1 MRLDNTKII
10 RSIEELLFEFG
21 VNGETYK
28 NITFYCRDLNHFYNT
43 NILNGD
49 ALYNKIFTKLYD
61 QKKAGK
67 NVSIKTYKYFDKFSL
82 FKNERGFERTD
93 EIKVANS
100 SINLEVLSQEK
111 DIIEEFTKELANL
124 ANSFRDKDDKVK
136 NFEEASSELV
146 SNYKKL
152 DQQINSLLDK
162 LQNALIEKV
171 TIILNH
177 ENFDKGKESIEA
189 IKSGFTEIKENL
201 EKASKD
207 GKLYIAKEIF
217 KFLFSLIDITDLR
230 STFKPL
236 TLLLAVPDALSAIKN
251 VSEFLQKR
259 GFYAFS
265 GPVMSLLATK
275 FGFTL
280 GLLNTVSFNN
290 ILVFTNDDQKS
301 GAFID
306 FSGFDITATRTKSN
320 YNEYIGICSNF
331 SLEGDEKSLFDARI
345 SKYENIDKKNNISI
359 CKNDKDNAEESL
371 LKRIEECVIAN
382 RANFVYMQYPFFNS
396 LKFANLLR
404 DKSLTTK
411 DNTHNTNNSSGISKN
426 YLVISNAP
434 IRENAKLNE
443 HLLQNVLNYKIVDSL
458 NRTDD
463 KKMTDPKQLK
473 GIKDYSQYSIQIDAK
488 NDEDLYL
495 LSLSPFTRVSK
506 EKIEKFKNIIS
517 KNVILD
523 TPMGKE
529 IFGNTDRF
537 FEFTQATDYLSHIDR
552 HFRNAKDME
561 EIIKNEKEFLEA
573 NIEEFK
579 TFFLSLNKRDDKD
592 VIYDDLDKTN
602 RVPKSGE
609 LRGIPMNKNKY
620 NCSATKIFLLVMG
633 YYTIR
638 QMFDSSII
646 KPYNPYEVLHS
657 SFIELYSSY
666 EAFESL
672 KIYDETCIVFTTNNY
687 FLQGEKTLLPVYFF
701 KKTKEA
707 KKQANAICIE
717 EIVEKI
723 EKNQVGENEHILD
736 NKAYKELKK
745 ILEEPVNLGEY
756 DMNDEEF
763 AKKFKH
769 ENSLTDKEYKELEKV
784 FSKPS
789 KIDTNSIVDNKKSK
803 AIIKQLSDDEYNYV
817 IDFSLE
823 AIMKDIVFDIFPF
836 SGIFMDKVGDFLWKS
851 AVKALFSIG
860 ETTLETNFAK
870 NSFFLLLCGELRTA
884 SILDQKPV
892 FVLWNQTG
900 EKYLQILKEKN
911 SFDLIK
917 QVKYRVLLALYDDNM
932 KTESRTKEVERFIN
946 KHKINVPKLISIRAG
961 KEFAKNAGETALNN
975 IIKAGLKFLVDSAYT
990 SSYEQQKRSYEL
1002 ILHKYFTNK
1011 FNDTYAVKNIS
1022 YEPNSNKT
1030 SEYTYYPI
1038 EIYSSFINIDLKRTI
1053 IGGRLSSGGLD
1064 YHNFFYYDINTTT
1077 NKLDSNLSKDI
1088 SLDTM
1093 ISYLCLDELRT
1104 DNKTDEEFFNNL
1116 NKRNKKLA
1124 YSPKELML
1132 QGVKTL
1138 LTISPSNPIDIKQRE
1153 GIYNMYKESVA
1164 ENKSA
1169 NATFGIPIDKY
1180 NEVMEILEDFK
1191 NGNLNTFGSEVDN
1204 KSRRLLKALDVIG
1217 NNNVK
1222 GMYVGCKDNY
1232 SNGKFNISKAIIP
1245 PRLIGRLATT
1255 IVMEDGLYIG

>member
-61 QKKAGK
+61 QKKAVK

-82 FKNERGFERTD
+82 FKNDRGFERTD

-100 SINLEVLSQEK
+100 NINLEVLSQEK

-177 ENFDKGKESIEA
+177 ENFDKEKESIEA
-189 IKSGFTEIKENL
+189 IKGGFTEIKENL
-201 EKASKD
+201 KKASND
-207 GKLYIAKEIF
+207 GKLYMAKEIF
-217 KFLFSLIDITDLR
+217 KFLFSLVDITDLK

-236 TLLLAVPDALSAIKN
+236 KLLLAVPDALSAIKN

-259 GFYAFS
+259 GFYTFS

-301 GAFID
+301 GSFID
-306 FSGFDITATRTKSN
+306 FSGFDITATKTKSN
-320 YNEYIGICSNF
+320 YDEYIGICSDF

-359 CKNDKDNAEESL
+359 CKNDKDNTEESL

-458 NRTDD
+458 NRADD
-463 KKMTDPKQLK
+463 KKVTDPKQLK

-506 EKIEKFKNIIS
+506 EKIKKFENNIS
-517 KNVILD
+517 KNSIFN
-523 TPMGKE
+523 TSMGKE

-537 FEFTQATDYLSHIDR
+537 FEFTQATDYLSHIDK
-552 HFRNAKDME
+552 HFKNAKDME
-561 EIIKNEKEFLEA
+561 EIIKNEKEFLKA
-573 NIEEFK
+573 NIDEFK
-579 TFFLSLNKRDDKD
+579 TFFLNLNSNTERDRVVYALGKPTS
-592 VIYDDLDKTN
+592 IPIDD
-602 RVPKSGE
+602 
-609 LRGIPMNKNKY
+609 RGMMQLLAEESNDAIEIETEYYYP
-620 NCSATKIFLLVMG
+620 ATKVFLLTMG
-633 YYTIR
+633 YFILR
-638 QMFDSSII
+638 QIFDNSII
-646 KPYNPYEVLHS
+646 KQEPYLEGEAIN
-657 SFIELYSSY
+657 LY
-666 EAFESL
+666 
-672 KIYDETCIVFTTNNY
+672 
-687 FLQGEKTLLPVYFF
+687 GETLLVLSKNTYYLKEDKTKVPICFF
-701 KKTKEA
+701 KKEKETKA
-707 KKQANAICIE
+707 RQNDTICIE

-723 EKNQVGENEHILD
+723 EKSHVADNDHILD
-736 NKAYKELKK
+736 DDTYSELKK
-745 ILEEPVNLGEY
+745 ILEEPTTIDTHDISN
-756 DMNDEEF
+756 EEF
-763 AKKFKH
+763 ASKFKK
-769 ENSLTDKEYKELEKV
+769 EFSLSDEEYKELKEALGN
-784 FSKPS
+784 PNT
-789 KIDTNSIVDNKKSK
+789 IDTSSIEDEKFKRY
-803 AIIKQLSDDEYNYV
+803 IKLINDDEYKDV
-817 IDFSLE
+817 IDFSLKS
-823 AIMKDIVFDIFPF
+823 IMNDILYDIFPF
-836 SGIFMDKVGDFLWKS
+836 YGFFIDKCGETVWKSVIRTMFYVGKDANPLNVVKGIFMATG
-851 AVKALFSIG
+851 
-860 ETTLETNFAK
+860 
-870 NSFFLLLCGELRTA
+870 GELRLATL
-884 SILDQKPV
+884 I
-892 FVLWNQTG
+892 
-900 EKYLQILKEKN
+900 KEKPY
-911 SFDLIK
+911 LIFIGK
-917 QVKYRVLLALYDDNM
+917 NDKKNLNLH
-932 KTESRTKEVERFIN
+932 KSREFFKMQKLKSNDYLFSYFGQKAEDKAQHPNKEKFTQEYKGTTR
-946 KHKINVPKLISIRAG
+946 KLITLRIG
-961 KEFAKNAGETALNN
+961 IEFAKNAGKAVISNLA
-975 IIKAGLKFLVDSAYT
+975 KAGFNFFLDSAYT

-1022 YEPNSNKT
+1022 YEPYSNET
-1030 SEYTYYPI
+1030 GEYTYYPI

-1132 QGVKTL
+1132 QGVKTM
-1138 LTISPSNPIDIKQRE
+1138 LTISPSNPIGIKQRE
-1153 GIYNMYKESVA
+1153 GIYDMYKTS
-1164 ENKSA
+1164 KSISKQA
-1169 NATFGIPIDKY
+1169 LPIDKY
-1180 NEVMEILEDFK
+1180 NEAMEILEDFK

-1222 GMYVGCKDNY
+1222 GMYVGCKEFQEYKNA
-1232 SNGKFNISKAIIP
+1232 KSKKAPSKVP

>member
-10 RSIEELLFEFG
+10 RSIEELIFEFG

-67 NVSIKTYKYFDKFSL
+67 NVGIKTYKYFDKFSL
-82 FKNERGFERTD
+82 FKNDRGFERTD

-189 IKSGFTEIKENL
+189 IKRGFTEIKENL

-320 YNEYIGICSNF
+320 YDEYIGICSDF
-331 SLEGDEKSLFDARI
+331 SLEGDEKSLFDAKI

-359 CKNDKDNAEESL
+359 CKNDKDNTEESL

-458 NRTDD
+458 NRADD
-463 KKMTDPKQLK
+463 KKVTDPKQLN
-473 GIKDYSQYSIQIDAK
+473 GTKDYSQYSIQIDAK

-506 EKIEKFKNIIS
+506 EKIEKFKNNIS
-517 KNVILD
+517 KNSIFN
-523 TPMGKE
+523 TSMGKE

-537 FEFTQATDYLSHIDR
+537 FEFAQAADYLSHIDK
-552 HFRNAKDME
+552 HFKNAKDME
-561 EIIKNEKEFLEA
+561 EIIKNEKEFLKA

-579 TFFLSLNKRDDKD
+579 TFFLNLNSNTERDRIVYALGKPTS
-592 VIYDDLDKTN
+592 IPIDD
-602 RVPKSGE
+602 
-609 LRGIPMNKNKY
+609 RGMMQLLSEESNGAIKIETEYYYP
-620 NCSATKIFLLVMG
+620 ATKVFLLTMG
-633 YYTIR
+633 YFILR
-638 QMFDSSII
+638 QIFDNSII
-646 KPYNPYEVLHS
+646 KPESYLGDEAIN
-657 SFIELYSSY
+657 LY
-666 EAFESL
+666 
-672 KIYDETCIVFTTNNY
+672 
-687 FLQGEKTLLPVYFF
+687 GETLLVLSKNTYYLKEDKTKVPIYFF
-701 KKTKEA
+701 KKEKKE
-707 KKQANAICIE
+707 KKEKEEKARQKDAICIE
-717 EIVEKI
+717 EIVETI
-723 EKNQVGENEHILD
+723 EKSHVADDDHILND
-736 NKAYKELKK
+736 DTYSELKK
-745 ILEEPVNLGEY
+745 ILEQPTTIDTY
-756 DMNDEEF
+756 DMSDEKF
-763 AKKFKH
+763 ASKFKK
-769 ENSLTDKEYKELEKV
+769 ENSLSDEEYKELKKTL
-784 FSKPS
+784 SNPNN
-789 KIDTNSIVDNKKSK
+789 IDTSSIEDEKFKRY
-803 AIIKQLSDDEYNYV
+803 IKQINDDEYKDM
-817 IDFSLE
+817 IDFSLKS
-823 AIMKDIVFDIFPF
+823 IMNDILYDIFPF
-836 SGIFMDKVGDFLWKS
+836 YGFFIDKCGETVWKSVIRTMFYVGKDAAPLNVVKGIFMATG
-851 AVKALFSIG
+851 
-860 ETTLETNFAK
+860 
-870 NSFFLLLCGELRTA
+870 GELRLVTL
-884 SILDQKPV
+884 I
-892 FVLWNQTG
+892 
-900 EKYLQILKEKN
+900 KEKPY
-911 SFDLIK
+911 LIFIGENDK
-917 QVKYRVLLALYDDNM
+917 KNINLHKGREFFKMQKLKSNDYLFSYFGQKAEDKAQRLNQEKLAQEY
-932 KTESRTKEVERFIN
+932 KGTTR
-946 KHKINVPKLISIRAG
+946 KLITLRIG
-961 KEFAKNAGETALNN
+961 IEFAKNAGKTVISNLT
-975 IIKAGLKFLVDSAYT
+975 KAGFNFFLDSAYT

-1104 DNKTDEEFFNNL
+1104 NNKTDEEFFNNL

-1180 NEVMEILEDFK
+1180 NEAMEILEDFK

-1222 GMYVGCKDNY
+1222 GMYVGCKVDL
-1232 SNGKFNISKAIIP
+1232 KDKAKENIP

>member
-171 TIILNH
+171 IIILNH

-259 GFYAFS
+259 GFYTFS

-301 GAFID
+301 GTFID
-306 FSGFDITATRTKSN
+306 FSGFDITATKTKSN
-320 YNEYIGICSNF
+320 YDEYIGICSDF

-359 CKNDKDNAEESL
+359 CKNDKDNTEESL

-463 KKMTDPKQLK
+463 KKVTDPEQLK

-506 EKIEKFKNIIS
+506 EKIEKFKNNIS
-517 KNVILD
+517 KNSIFN
-523 TPMGKE
+523 TSMGKE

-537 FEFTQATDYLSHIDR
+537 FEFAQAADYLSHIDK
-552 HFRNAKDME
+552 HFKNAKDME
-561 EIIKNEKEFLEA
+561 EIIKNEKEFLKA

-579 TFFLSLNKRDDKD
+579 TFFLNLNSNTERDRIVYALGKPTS
-592 VIYDDLDKTN
+592 IPIDD
-602 RVPKSGE
+602 
-609 LRGIPMNKNKY
+609 RGMMQLLSEESNDAIKIETEYYYP
-620 NCSATKIFLLVMG
+620 ATKVFLLTMG
-633 YYTIR
+633 YFILR
-638 QMFDSSII
+638 QIFDNSII
-646 KPYNPYEVLHS
+646 KPEPYLGDEA
-657 SFIELYSSY
+657 INLY
-666 EAFESL
+666 
-672 KIYDETCIVFTTNNY
+672 
-687 FLQGEKTLLPVYFF
+687 GETLLVLSKNTYYLKEDKTKVPIYFF
-701 KKTKEA
+701 KKEKEA
-707 KKQANAICIE
+707 KARQKDTICIE
-717 EIVEKI
+717 EIVETI
-723 EKNQVGENEHILD
+723 EKSHVADDDHILNND
-736 NKAYKELKK
+736 TYSELKK
-745 ILEEPVNLGEY
+745 ILEEPTTIDASSIE
-756 DMNDEEF
+756 DE
-763 AKKFKH
+763 KFKR
-769 ENSLTDKEYKELEKV
+769 Y
-784 FSKPS
+784 
-789 KIDTNSIVDNKKSK
+789 
-803 AIIKQLSDDEYNYV
+803 IKLINDDEYKDV
-817 IDFSLE
+817 IDFSLKS
-823 AIMKDIVFDIFPF
+823 IMNDILYDIFPF
-836 SGIFMDKVGDFLWKS
+836 YGFFIDKCGEAVWKSVIRTMFYVGKDATPLNVVKGIFMATG
-851 AVKALFSIG
+851 
-860 ETTLETNFAK
+860 
-870 NSFFLLLCGELRTA
+870 GELRLVTL
-884 SILDQKPV
+884 I
-892 FVLWNQTG
+892 
-900 EKYLQILKEKN
+900 KEKPY
-911 SFDLIK
+911 LIFIGK
-917 QVKYRVLLALYDDNM
+917 NDDKNLNIHKSREFFKM
-932 KTESRTKEVERFIN
+932 QKLKSNDYLFSYFGQKTEDKAQRLNQEKLAQEYKGTTR
-946 KHKINVPKLISIRAG
+946 KLITLRIG
-961 KEFAKNAGETALNN
+961 IEFAKNAGKAVISNLA
-975 IIKAGLKFLVDSAYT
+975 KAGFNFFLDSAYT

-1011 FNDTYAVKNIS
+1011 FNDAYAVKNIS

-1132 QGVKTL
+1132 QGVKTM
-1138 LTISPSNPIDIKQRE
+1138 LTISPSNSIDIKQRGKIYDLYSQGVEE
-1153 GIYNMYKESVA
+1153 G
-1164 ENKSA
+1164 
-1169 NATFGIPIDKY
+1169 TDLPIDKY
-1180 NEVMEILEDFK
+1180 NEAMEILEDFK

-1222 GMYVGCKDNY
+1222 GMYVGCKEND
-1232 SNGKFNISKAIIP
+1232 SKNGKFSDRTIP

>member
-82 FKNERGFERTD
+82 FKNDRGFERTD

-189 IKSGFTEIKENL
+189 IKRGFTEIKENL

-259 GFYAFS
+259 GFYTFS

-301 GAFID
+301 GSFID
-306 FSGFDITATRTKSN
+306 FSGFDITATKTKSN
-320 YNEYIGICSNF
+320 YDEYIGICSDF
-331 SLEGDEKSLFDARI
+331 SLEGDEKSLFDAKI

-359 CKNDKDNAEESL
+359 CKNDKDNTEESL

-458 NRTDD
+458 NRADD
-463 KKMTDPKQLK
+463 KKVTDPKQLN
-473 GIKDYSQYSIQIDAK
+473 GTKDYSQYSIQIDAK

-506 EKIEKFKNIIS
+506 EKIKKFENNIS
-517 KNVILD
+517 KNSIFN
-523 TPMGKE
+523 TSMGKE

-537 FEFTQATDYLSHIDR
+537 FEFTQATDYLSHIDK
-552 HFRNAKDME
+552 HFKNAKDME
-561 EIIKNEKEFLEA
+561 EIIKNEKEFLKA
-573 NIEEFK
+573 NIDEFK
-579 TFFLSLNKRDDKD
+579 TFFLNLNSNTERDRIVYALGKPTS
-592 VIYDDLDKTN
+592 IPIDD
-602 RVPKSGE
+602 
-609 LRGIPMNKNKY
+609 RGMMQLLSEESNGAIKIETEYYYP
-620 NCSATKIFLLVMG
+620 ATKVFLLTMG
-633 YYTIR
+633 YFILR
-638 QMFDSSII
+638 QIFDNSII
-646 KPYNPYEVLHS
+646 KPESYLGDEA
-657 SFIELYSSY
+657 IKLY
-666 EAFESL
+666 
-672 KIYDETCIVFTTNNY
+672 
-687 FLQGEKTLLPVYFF
+687 GETLLVLSKNTYYLKEDRTKVPIYFF
-701 KKTKEA
+701 KKEKKEKEEKA
-707 KKQANAICIE
+707 RQKDAICIE
-717 EIVEKI
+717 EIVETI
-723 EKNQVGENEHILD
+723 EKSHVADDDHILND
-736 NKAYKELKK
+736 DTYSELKK
-745 ILEEPVNLGEY
+745 ILEQPTTIDTY
-756 DMNDEEF
+756 DMSDEKF
-763 AKKFKH
+763 ASKFKK
-769 ENSLTDKEYKELEKV
+769 ENSLSDEEYKELKKTL
-784 FSKPS
+784 SNPNN
-789 KIDTNSIVDNKKSK
+789 IDTSSIEDEKFKRY
-803 AIIKQLSDDEYNYV
+803 IKQINDDEYKDM
-817 IDFSLE
+817 IDFSLKS
-823 AIMKDIVFDIFPF
+823 IMNDILYDIFPF
-836 SGIFMDKVGDFLWKS
+836 YGFFIDKCGETVWKSVIRTMFYVGKDAAPLNVVKGIFMATG
-851 AVKALFSIG
+851 
-860 ETTLETNFAK
+860 
-870 NSFFLLLCGELRTA
+870 GELRLATL
-884 SILDQKPV
+884 I
-892 FVLWNQTG
+892 
-900 EKYLQILKEKN
+900 KEKPY
-911 SFDLIK
+911 LIFIGK
-917 QVKYRVLLALYDDNM
+917 NDKKNLNLHKSREFFKMQKLKSNDYLFSYFGQKAEDKAQRLNQEKLAQEY
-932 KTESRTKEVERFIN
+932 KGTTR
-946 KHKINVPKLISIRAG
+946 KLITLRIG
-961 KEFAKNAGETALNN
+961 IEFAKNAGKAVISNLA
-975 IIKAGLKFLVDSAYT
+975 KAGFNFFLDSAYT

-1104 DNKTDEEFFNNL
+1104 NNKTDEEFFNNL

-1138 LTISPSNPIDIKQRE
+1138 LTISPSNPIGIKQRGEIYDLYSQGVEE
-1153 GIYNMYKESVA
+1153 G
-1164 ENKSA
+1164 
-1169 NATFGIPIDKY
+1169 TDLPIDKY
-1180 NEVMEILEDFK
+1180 NEAMEILEDFK

-1222 GMYVGCKDNY
+1222 GMYVGCKEFQEYKNA
-1232 SNGKFNISKAIIP
+1232 KSKKAPSKVP

-1255 IVMEDGLYIG
+1255 IIMEDGLYIG

>member
-10 RSIEELLFEFG
+10 RSIEELLFEFS
-21 VNGETYK
+21 VNSETYK

-67 NVSIKTYKYFDKFSL
+67 NVGIKTYKYFDKFSL
-82 FKNERGFERTD
+82 FKNDRGFERTD

-171 TIILNH
+171 IIILNH
-177 ENFDKGKESIEA
+177 ENFDKEKESIEA
-189 IKSGFTEIKENL
+189 IKGGFTEIKENL

-207 GKLYIAKEIF
+207 GKLYMAKEIF
-217 KFLFSLIDITDLR
+217 KFLFSLVDITDLK

-236 TLLLAVPDALSAIKN
+236 KLLLAVPDALSAIKN

-259 GFYAFS
+259 GFYTFS

-290 ILVFTNDDQKS
+290 ILVFTNDDQKR

-306 FSGFDITATRTKSN
+306 FSGFDITATKTKSN
-320 YNEYIGICSNF
+320 YDEYIGICSDF
-331 SLEGDEKSLFDARI
+331 SLEGDEKSLFDAKI

-359 CKNDKDNAEESL
+359 CKNDKDNTEESL

-458 NRTDD
+458 NRADD
-463 KKMTDPKQLK
+463 KKVADPKQLK

-495 LSLSPFTRVSK
+495 LSLSPFTRISK
-506 EKIEKFKNIIS
+506 EKIEKFKNNIS
-517 KNVILD
+517 KNSIFG

-537 FEFTQATDYLSHIDR
+537 FEFTQATDYLSHIDKY
-552 HFRNAKDME
+552 FKNAKDME
-561 EIIKNEKEFLEA
+561 EIIKNEKEFLKA

-579 TFFLSLNKRDDKD
+579 TFFLNLNSNTERDRI
-592 VIYDDLDKTN
+592 VY
-602 RVPKSGE
+602 VSGE
-609 LRGIPMNKNKY
+609 PTSIPIDDRGMMQLLSEESNDAIEIETEYYYP
-620 NCSATKIFLLVMG
+620 ATKVFLLTMG
-633 YYTIR
+633 YFILR
-638 QMFDSSII
+638 QIFDNSII
-646 KPYNPYEVLHS
+646 KPEPYLGDEA
-657 SFIELYSSY
+657 INLY
-666 EAFESL
+666 
-672 KIYDETCIVFTTNNY
+672 
-687 FLQGEKTLLPVYFF
+687 GETLLVLSKNTYYLKEDKTKVPIYFF
-701 KKTKEA
+701 KKEKEA
-707 KKQANAICIE
+707 KARQKDTICIE
-717 EIVEKI
+717 EIVETI
-723 EKNQVGENEHILD
+723 EKSHVADDDHILNND
-736 NKAYKELKK
+736 TYSELKK
-745 ILEEPVNLGEY
+745 ILEEPTTIDASSIE
-756 DMNDEEF
+756 DE
-763 AKKFKH
+763 KFKR
-769 ENSLTDKEYKELEKV
+769 Y
-784 FSKPS
+784 
-789 KIDTNSIVDNKKSK
+789 
-803 AIIKQLSDDEYNYV
+803 IKLINDDEYKDV
-817 IDFSLE
+817 IDFSLKS
-823 AIMKDIVFDIFPF
+823 IMNDILSDIFPF
-836 SGIFMDKVGDFLWKS
+836 YGFFIDKCGEAVWKSVIRTMFYVGKDATPLNVVKGIFMATG
-851 AVKALFSIG
+851 
-860 ETTLETNFAK
+860 
-870 NSFFLLLCGELRTA
+870 GELRLVTL
-884 SILDQKPV
+884 I
-892 FVLWNQTG
+892 
-900 EKYLQILKEKN
+900 KEKPY
-911 SFDLIK
+911 LIFIGK
-917 QVKYRVLLALYDDNM
+917 NDDKNLNLHKSREFFKMQKLKSNDYLFSYFGQKAEDKAQRLNQEKLAQEY
-932 KTESRTKEVERFIN
+932 KGTTR
-946 KHKINVPKLISIRAG
+946 KLITLRIG
-961 KEFAKNAGETALNN
+961 IEFAKNAGKATISNLA
-975 IIKAGLKFLVDSAYT
+975 KAGFNFFLDSAYT

-1116 NKRNKKLA
+1116 KKRNKKLA

-1138 LTISPSNPIDIKQRE
+1138 LTISPSNSIDIKQRGE
-1153 GIYNMYKESVA
+1153 IYKMYKKSVA

-1180 NEVMEILEDFK
+1180 NEAMEILEDFK

>member
-67 NVSIKTYKYFDKFSL
+67 NVGIKTYKYFDKFSL
-82 FKNERGFERTD
+82 FKNDRGFERTD

-171 TIILNH
+171 IIILNH
-177 ENFDKGKESIEA
+177 ENFDKEKESIEA
-189 IKSGFTEIKENL
+189 IKGGFTEIKENL

-207 GKLYIAKEIF
+207 GKLYMAKEIF
-217 KFLFSLIDITDLR
+217 KFLFSLVDITDLK

-236 TLLLAVPDALSAIKN
+236 KLLLAVPDALSAIKN

-259 GFYAFS
+259 GFYTFS

-359 CKNDKDNAEESL
+359 CKNDKDNTEESL

-443 HLLQNVLNYKIVDSL
+443 HLLQNVLNYKIIDSL
-458 NRTDD
+458 NRADD
-463 KKMTDPKQLK
+463 KKVTDPKQLN
-473 GIKDYSQYSIQIDAK
+473 GTKDYSQYSIQIDAK

-495 LSLSPFTRVSK
+495 LSLSPFTRISK
-506 EKIEKFKNIIS
+506 EKIEKFKNNIS
-517 KNVILD
+517 KNSIFN
-523 TPMGKE
+523 TSMGKE

-537 FEFTQATDYLSHIDR
+537 FEFTQAVDYLSHIDK
-552 HFRNAKDME
+552 HFKNAKDME
-561 EIIKNEKEFLEA
+561 EIIKNEKEFLKA
-573 NIEEFK
+573 NIDEFK
-579 TFFLSLNKRDDKD
+579 TFFLNLNSNTERDRIVYALGKPTS
-592 VIYDDLDKTN
+592 IPIDD
-602 RVPKSGE
+602 
-609 LRGIPMNKNKY
+609 RGMMQLLSEESNGAIEIETEYYYP
-620 NCSATKIFLLVMG
+620 ATKVFLLTMG
-633 YYTIR
+633 YFILR
-638 QMFDSSII
+638 QIFDNSII
-646 KPYNPYEVLHS
+646 KPESYLGDEA
-657 SFIELYSSY
+657 IKLY
-666 EAFESL
+666 
-672 KIYDETCIVFTTNNY
+672 
-687 FLQGEKTLLPVYFF
+687 GETLLVLSKNTYYLKEDRTKVPIYFF
-701 KKTKEA
+701 KKEKEA
-707 KKQANAICIE
+707 KARGKDTICIE
-717 EIVEKI
+717 EIVETI
-723 EKNQVGENEHILD
+723 EKSHVADDDHILD
-736 NKAYKELKK
+736 DDTYSELKK
-745 ILEEPVNLGEY
+745 ILEDPTAIDTHDISN
-756 DMNDEEF
+756 EEF
-763 AKKFKH
+763 AIEFKKEFSLSDEEYKDLKETLGNPNTIDTSSIEDEKFKR
-769 ENSLTDKEYKELEKV
+769 Y
-784 FSKPS
+784 
-789 KIDTNSIVDNKKSK
+789 
-803 AIIKQLSDDEYNYV
+803 IKLINDDEYKDV
-817 IDFSLE
+817 IDFSLKS
-823 AIMKDIVFDIFPF
+823 IMNDILYDIFPF
-836 SGIFMDKVGDFLWKS
+836 YGFFIDKCGETVWKSVIRTMFYVGKDAAPLNVVKGIFMATG
-851 AVKALFSIG
+851 
-860 ETTLETNFAK
+860 
-870 NSFFLLLCGELRTA
+870 GELRLATL
-884 SILDQKPV
+884 I
-892 FVLWNQTG
+892 
-900 EKYLQILKEKN
+900 KEKPY
-911 SFDLIK
+911 LIFIGK
-917 QVKYRVLLALYDDNM
+917 NDKKNLNLHKSREFFKMQKLKSNDYLFSYFGQ
-932 KTESRTKEVERFIN
+932 KTEDNAKLLNQEKLAQEYKGTTR
-946 KHKINVPKLISIRAG
+946 KLITLRIG
-961 KEFAKNAGETALNN
+961 IEFAKNAGKAVISNLA
-975 IIKAGLKFLVDSAYT
+975 KAGFNFFLDSAYT

-1011 FNDTYAVKNIS
+1011 FNDAYAVKNIS
-1022 YEPNSNKT
+1022 YEPYSNKT

-1104 DNKTDEEFFNNL
+1104 NNKTDEEFFNNL

-1138 LTISPSNPIDIKQRE
+1138 LTISPSNPIGIKQRE
-1153 GIYNMYKESVA
+1153 KIYDLYSQGVE
-1164 ENKSA
+1164 EG
-1169 NATFGIPIDKY
+1169 TELPIDKY
-1180 NEVMEILEDFK
+1180 NEAMEILEDFK

-1204 KSRRLLKALDVIG
+1204 KSRRLLKALDIIG

-1222 GMYVGCKDNY
+1222 GMYVGCKTPKNKTRE
-1232 SNGKFNISKAIIP
+1232 STEIP

>member
-259 GFYAFS
+259 GFYTFS

-306 FSGFDITATRTKSN
+306 FSGFDITATKTKSN
-320 YNEYIGICSNF
+320 YDEYIGICSDF

-359 CKNDKDNAEESL
+359 CKNDKDNTEESL

-495 LSLSPFTRVSK
+495 LSLSPFTRISK
-506 EKIEKFKNIIS
+506 EKIEKFKNNIS
-517 KNVILD
+517 KNSIFN
-523 TPMGKE
+523 TSMGKE

-537 FEFTQATDYLSHIDR
+537 FEFTQAVDYLSHIDK
-552 HFRNAKDME
+552 HFKNAKDME
-561 EIIKNEKEFLEA
+561 EIIKNEKEFLKA

-602 RVPKSGE
+602 IVPKFGE
-609 LRGIPMNKNKY
+609 SSDNLMNKYKY

-638 QMFDSSII
+638 QIFDDSII
-646 KPYNPYEVLHS
+646 KPY
-657 SFIELYSSY
+657 SSY
-666 EAFESL
+666 EVFERL
-672 KIYDETCIVFTTNNY
+672 KVYDEPCIVLTTNNY
-687 FLQGEKTLLPVYFF
+687 FLKGEKTLLPVYFF

-723 EKNQVGENEHILD
+723 EKDQVGENEHILD
-736 NKAYKELKK
+736 NNVYKELKK

-784 FSKPS
+784 FRKPNT
-789 KIDTNSIVDNKKSK
+789 IDTSSIVDDEKSK
-803 AIIKQLSDDEYNYV
+803 AIIKQLSDDEHNYI
-817 IDFSLE
+817 IDLSLE

-836 SGIFMDKVGDFLWKS
+836 SGIFMDKVGDFLWKN

-917 QVKYRVLLALYDDNM
+917 QVKHRVLLALYDDNM
-932 KTESRTKEVERFIN
+932 KTDSRTKEVERFIN
-946 KHKINVPKLISIRAG
+946 KHKINVPKLIYIRAG
-961 KEFAKNAGETALNN
+961 KEFAKNAGKTALSN
-975 IIKAGLKFLVDSAYT
+975 IAKAGLKFLVDSAYT

-1022 YEPNSNKT
+1022 YEPYSNET
-1030 SEYTYYPI
+1030 GEYTYYPI

-1153 GIYNMYKESVA
+1153 RIYNMYKTS
-1164 ENKSA
+1164 KS
-1169 NATFGIPIDKY
+1169 TSKQDLPIDKY
-1180 NEVMEILEDFK
+1180 NEAMEILEDFK

-1222 GMYVGCKDNY
+1222 GMYVGCKEND
-1232 SNGKFNISKAIIP
+1232 SKNGKFSDRTIP

>member
-61 QKKAGK
+61 QKKVGK

-146 SNYKKL
+146 SNYKRL

-189 IKSGFTEIKENL
+189 IKGGFTEIKENL

-306 FSGFDITATRTKSN
+306 FSGFDITATKTKSN
-320 YNEYIGICSNF
+320 YDEYIGICSDF
-331 SLEGDEKSLFDARI
+331 SLEGDEKSLFDAKI

-359 CKNDKDNAEESL
+359 CKNDKDNTEESL

-458 NRTDD
+458 NRADD
-463 KKMTDPKQLK
+463 KKITDPKQLK

-506 EKIEKFKNIIS
+506 EKIEKFKNNIS
-517 KNVILD
+517 KNSIFD

-529 IFGNTDRF
+529 FFGNTDRF
-537 FEFTQATDYLSHIDR
+537 FEFTQATDYLSHIDK
-552 HFRNAKDME
+552 HFKNAKDME

-573 NIEEFK
+573 NIKEFK
-579 TFFLSLNKRDDKD
+579 IFFLNLNTERDRIVYALGKPTS
-592 VIYDDLDKTN
+592 IQIDDRDMMQLLSEESNGAIEIEKEYYY
-602 RVPKSGE
+602 P
-609 LRGIPMNKNKY
+609 
-620 NCSATKIFLLVMG
+620 ATKVFLSTMG
-633 YYTIR
+633 YFILR
-638 QMFDSSII
+638 QIFDNSII
-646 KPYNPYEVLHS
+646 KPEPYLGDEA
-657 SFIELYSSY
+657 INLY
-666 EAFESL
+666 
-672 KIYDETCIVFTTNNY
+672 
-687 FLQGEKTLLPVYFF
+687 GETLLVLSKNTYYLKEDKTKVPIYFF
-701 KKTKEA
+701 KKEKEA
-707 KKQANAICIE
+707 KAGQKDTICIE
-717 EIVEKI
+717 EIVESI
-723 EKNQVGENEHILD
+723 EKSHVADDDHILD
-736 NKAYKELKK
+736 DDTYSELKK
-745 ILEEPVNLGEY
+745 ILEQPTTIDTY
-756 DMNDEEF
+756 DMSDEKF
-763 AKKFKH
+763 ASKFKK
-769 ENSLTDKEYKELEKV
+769 ENSLSDEEYKELKKTL
-784 FSKPS
+784 SNPNN
-789 KIDTNSIVDNKKSK
+789 IDTSSIEDEKFKRY
-803 AIIKQLSDDEYNYV
+803 IKQINDDEYKDM
-817 IDFSLE
+817 IDFSLKS
-823 AIMKDIVFDIFPF
+823 IMNDILSDIFPF
-836 SGIFMDKVGDFLWKS
+836 YGFMIDKCGETIWKSVIRTMFYVGKDASPLNVAKSIFMAVG
-851 AVKALFSIG
+851 
-860 ETTLETNFAK
+860 
-870 NSFFLLLCGELRTA
+870 GELGVVTSLREK
-884 SILDQKPV
+884 L
-892 FVLWNQTG
+892 VLKLLHENNLEG
-900 EKYLQILKEKN
+900 INKLKEKKP
-911 SFDLIK
+911 FDMIK
-917 QVKYRVLLALYDDNM
+917 VKGNKWMFAYFNIKEKDITKDML
-932 KTESRTKEVERFIN
+932 RTTK
-946 KHKINVPKLISIRAG
+946 KHMENYNISTPKIISIKIAKDVG
-961 KEFAKNAGETALNN
+961 KAAISNLA
-975 IIKAGLKFLVDSAYT
+975 KAGLKFLVDSAYT

-1138 LTISPSNPIDIKQRE
+1138 LTISPSNPIGIKQRE
-1153 GIYNMYKESVA
+1153 GIYDMYKTSKGTSKQA
-1164 ENKSA
+1164 L
-1169 NATFGIPIDKY
+1169 PIDKY
-1180 NEVMEILEDFK
+1180 NEAMEILEDFK

-1222 GMYVGCKDNY
+1222 GMYVGCKVDL
-1232 SNGKFNISKAIIP
+1232 KDKAKENIP

>member
-82 FKNERGFERTD
+82 FKNDRGFERTD

-100 SINLEVLSQEK
+100 NINLEVLSQEK

-177 ENFDKGKESIEA
+177 ENFDKEKESIEA
-189 IKSGFTEIKENL
+189 IKGGFTEIKENL
-201 EKASKD
+201 KKASND
-207 GKLYIAKEIF
+207 GKLYMAKEIF
-217 KFLFSLIDITDLR
+217 KFLFSLVDITDLK

-236 TLLLAVPDALSAIKN
+236 KLLLAVPDALSAIKN

-259 GFYAFS
+259 GFYTFS

-301 GAFID
+301 GSFID
-306 FSGFDITATRTKSN
+306 FSGFDITATKTKSN
-320 YNEYIGICSNF
+320 YDEYIGICSDF

-359 CKNDKDNAEESL
+359 CKNDKDNTEESL

-458 NRTDD
+458 NRADD
-463 KKMTDPKQLK
+463 KKVTDPKQLK

-506 EKIEKFKNIIS
+506 EKIKKFENNIS
-517 KNVILD
+517 KNSIFN
-523 TPMGKE
+523 TSMGKE

-537 FEFTQATDYLSHIDR
+537 FEFTQATDYLSHIDK
-552 HFRNAKDME
+552 HFKNAKDME
-561 EIIKNEKEFLEA
+561 EIIKNEKEFLKA
-573 NIEEFK
+573 NIDEFK
-579 TFFLSLNKRDDKD
+579 TFFLNLNSNTERDRVVYALGKPTS
-592 VIYDDLDKTN
+592 IPIDD
-602 RVPKSGE
+602 
-609 LRGIPMNKNKY
+609 RGMMQLLAEESNDAIEIETEYYYP
-620 NCSATKIFLLVMG
+620 ATKVFLLTMG
-633 YYTIR
+633 YFILR
-638 QMFDSSII
+638 QIFDNSII
-646 KPYNPYEVLHS
+646 KQEPYLEGEAIN
-657 SFIELYSSY
+657 LY
-666 EAFESL
+666 
-672 KIYDETCIVFTTNNY
+672 
-687 FLQGEKTLLPVYFF
+687 GETLLVLSKNTYYLKEDKTKVPICFF
-701 KKTKEA
+701 KKEKETKA
-707 KKQANAICIE
+707 RQNDTICIE

-723 EKNQVGENEHILD
+723 EKSHVADNDHILD
-736 NKAYKELKK
+736 DDTYSELKK
-745 ILEEPVNLGEY
+745 ILEEPTTIDTHDISN
-756 DMNDEEF
+756 EEF
-763 AKKFKH
+763 ASKFKK
-769 ENSLTDKEYKELEKV
+769 EFSLSDEEYKELKEALGN
-784 FSKPS
+784 PNT
-789 KIDTNSIVDNKKSK
+789 IDTSSIEDEKFKRY
-803 AIIKQLSDDEYNYV
+803 IKLINDDEYKDV
-817 IDFSLE
+817 IDFSLKS
-823 AIMKDIVFDIFPF
+823 IMNDILYDIFPF
-836 SGIFMDKVGDFLWKS
+836 YGFFIDKCGETVWKSVIRTMFYVGKDANPLNVVKGIFMATG
-851 AVKALFSIG
+851 
-860 ETTLETNFAK
+860 
-870 NSFFLLLCGELRTA
+870 GELRLATL
-884 SILDQKPV
+884 I
-892 FVLWNQTG
+892 
-900 EKYLQILKEKN
+900 KEKPY
-911 SFDLIK
+911 LIFIGK
-917 QVKYRVLLALYDDNM
+917 NDKKNLNLH
-932 KTESRTKEVERFIN
+932 KSREFFKMQKLKSNDYLFSYFGQKAEDKAQHPNKEKFTQEYKGTTR
-946 KHKINVPKLISIRAG
+946 KLITLRIG
-961 KEFAKNAGETALNN
+961 IEFAKNAGKAVISNLA
-975 IIKAGLKFLVDSAYT
+975 KAGFNFFLDSAYT

-1022 YEPNSNKT
+1022 YEPNSNET

-1153 GIYNMYKESVA
+1153 KIYDLYSQGVE
-1164 ENKSA
+1164 EG
-1169 NATFGIPIDKY
+1169 TELPIDKY
-1180 NEVMEILEDFK
+1180 NEAMEILEDFK

-1222 GMYVGCKDNY
+1222 GMYVGCKEFQEYKNA
-1232 SNGKFNISKAIIP
+1232 KSKKAPSKVP

>member
-10 RSIEELLFEFG
+10 RSIEELIFEFG

-67 NVSIKTYKYFDKFSL
+67 NVGIKTYKYFDKFSL
-82 FKNERGFERTD
+82 FKNDRGFERTD

-189 IKSGFTEIKENL
+189 IKRGFTEIKENL

-320 YNEYIGICSNF
+320 YDEYIGICSDF
-331 SLEGDEKSLFDARI
+331 SLEGDEKSLFDAKI

-359 CKNDKDNAEESL
+359 CKNDKDNTEESL

-458 NRTDD
+458 NRADD
-463 KKMTDPKQLK
+463 KKVTDPKQLN
-473 GIKDYSQYSIQIDAK
+473 GTKDYSQYSIQIDAK

-506 EKIEKFKNIIS
+506 EKIEKFKNNIS
-517 KNVILD
+517 KNSIFN
-523 TPMGKE
+523 TSMGKE

-537 FEFTQATDYLSHIDR
+537 FEFAQAADYLSHIDK
-552 HFRNAKDME
+552 HFKNAKDME
-561 EIIKNEKEFLEA
+561 EIIKNEKEFLKA

-579 TFFLSLNKRDDKD
+579 TFFLNLNSNTERDRIVYALGKPTS
-592 VIYDDLDKTN
+592 IPIDD
-602 RVPKSGE
+602 
-609 LRGIPMNKNKY
+609 RGMMQLLSEESNGAIKIETEYYYP
-620 NCSATKIFLLVMG
+620 ATKVFLLTMG
-633 YYTIR
+633 YFILR
-638 QMFDSSII
+638 QIFDNSII
-646 KPYNPYEVLHS
+646 KPESYLGDEAIN
-657 SFIELYSSY
+657 LY
-666 EAFESL
+666 
-672 KIYDETCIVFTTNNY
+672 
-687 FLQGEKTLLPVYFF
+687 GETLLVLSKNTYYLKEDKTKVPIYFF
-701 KKTKEA
+701 KKEKKE
-707 KKQANAICIE
+707 KKEKEEKARQKDAICIE
-717 EIVEKI
+717 EIVETI
-723 EKNQVGENEHILD
+723 EKSHVADDDHILND
-736 NKAYKELKK
+736 DTYSELKK
-745 ILEEPVNLGEY
+745 ILEQPTTIDTY
-756 DMNDEEF
+756 DMSDEKF
-763 AKKFKH
+763 ASKFKK
-769 ENSLTDKEYKELEKV
+769 ENSLSDEEYKELKKTL
-784 FSKPS
+784 SNPNN
-789 KIDTNSIVDNKKSK
+789 IDTSSIEDEKFKRY
-803 AIIKQLSDDEYNYV
+803 IKQINDDEYKDM
-817 IDFSLE
+817 IDFSLKS
-823 AIMKDIVFDIFPF
+823 IMNDILYDIFPF
-836 SGIFMDKVGDFLWKS
+836 YGFFIDKCGETVWKSVIRTMFYVGKDAAPLNVVKGIFMATG
-851 AVKALFSIG
+851 
-860 ETTLETNFAK
+860 
-870 NSFFLLLCGELRTA
+870 GELRLVTL
-884 SILDQKPV
+884 I
-892 FVLWNQTG
+892 
-900 EKYLQILKEKN
+900 KEKPY
-911 SFDLIK
+911 LIFIGENDK
-917 QVKYRVLLALYDDNM
+917 KNINLHKGREFFKMQKLKSNDYLFSYFGQKAEDKAQRLNQEKLAQEY
-932 KTESRTKEVERFIN
+932 KGTTR
-946 KHKINVPKLISIRAG
+946 KLITLRIG
-961 KEFAKNAGETALNN
+961 IEFAKNAGKTVISNLT
-975 IIKAGLKFLVDSAYT
+975 KAGFNFFLDSAYT

-1104 DNKTDEEFFNNL
+1104 NNKTDEEFFNNL

-1138 LTISPSNPIDIKQRE
+1138 LTISPSNPIGIKQRGE
-1153 GIYNMYKESVA
+1153 IYDMYKTS
-1164 ENKSA
+1164 KSTSKQA
-1169 NATFGIPIDKY
+1169 LPIDKY
-1180 NEVMEILEDFK
+1180 NEAMEILEDFK

-1222 GMYVGCKDNY
+1222 GMYVGCRFPKNKSRGKKDM
-1232 SNGKFNISKAIIP
+1232 P

>member
-1 MRLDNTKII
+1 LRLDNTKII

-82 FKNERGFERTD
+82 FKNDRGFERTD

-100 SINLEVLSQEK
+100 NINLEVLSQEK

-177 ENFDKGKESIEA
+177 ENFDKEKESIEA
-189 IKSGFTEIKENL
+189 IKGGFTEIKENL
-201 EKASKD
+201 KKASND
-207 GKLYIAKEIF
+207 GKLYMAKEIF
-217 KFLFSLIDITDLR
+217 KFLFSLVDITDLK

-236 TLLLAVPDALSAIKN
+236 KLLLAVPDALSAIKN

-259 GFYAFS
+259 GFYTFS

-301 GAFID
+301 GSFID
-306 FSGFDITATRTKSN
+306 FSGFDITATKTKSN
-320 YNEYIGICSNF
+320 YDEYIGICSDF

-359 CKNDKDNAEESL
+359 CKNDKDNTEESL

-458 NRTDD
+458 NRADD
-463 KKMTDPKQLK
+463 KKVTDPKQLK

-506 EKIEKFKNIIS
+506 EKIKKFENNIS
-517 KNVILD
+517 KNSIFN
-523 TPMGKE
+523 TSMGKE

-537 FEFTQATDYLSHIDR
+537 FEFTQATDYLSHIDK
-552 HFRNAKDME
+552 HFKNAKDME
-561 EIIKNEKEFLEA
+561 EIIKNEKEFLKA
-573 NIEEFK
+573 NIDEFK
-579 TFFLSLNKRDDKD
+579 TFFLNLNSNTERDRVVYALGKPTS
-592 VIYDDLDKTN
+592 IPIDD
-602 RVPKSGE
+602 
-609 LRGIPMNKNKY
+609 RGMMQLLAEESNDAIEIETEYYYP
-620 NCSATKIFLLVMG
+620 ATKVFLLTMG
-633 YYTIR
+633 YFILR
-638 QMFDSSII
+638 QIFDNSII
-646 KPYNPYEVLHS
+646 KQEPYLEGEAIN
-657 SFIELYSSY
+657 LY
-666 EAFESL
+666 
-672 KIYDETCIVFTTNNY
+672 
-687 FLQGEKTLLPVYFF
+687 GETLLVLSKNTYYLKEDKTKVPICFF
-701 KKTKEA
+701 KKEKETKA
-707 KKQANAICIE
+707 RQNDTICIE

-723 EKNQVGENEHILD
+723 EKSHVADNDHILD
-736 NKAYKELKK
+736 DDTYSELKK
-745 ILEEPVNLGEY
+745 ILEEPTTIDTHDISN
-756 DMNDEEF
+756 EEF
-763 AKKFKH
+763 ASKFKK
-769 ENSLTDKEYKELEKV
+769 EFSLSDEEYKELKEALGN
-784 FSKPS
+784 PNT
-789 KIDTNSIVDNKKSK
+789 IDTSSIEDEKFKRY
-803 AIIKQLSDDEYNYV
+803 IKLINDDEYKDV
-817 IDFSLE
+817 IDFSLKS
-823 AIMKDIVFDIFPF
+823 IMNDILYDIFPF
-836 SGIFMDKVGDFLWKS
+836 YGFFIDKCGETVWKSVIRTMFYVGKDANPLNVVKGIFMATG
-851 AVKALFSIG
+851 
-860 ETTLETNFAK
+860 
-870 NSFFLLLCGELRTA
+870 GELRLATL
-884 SILDQKPV
+884 I
-892 FVLWNQTG
+892 
-900 EKYLQILKEKN
+900 KEKPY
-911 SFDLIK
+911 LIFIGK
-917 QVKYRVLLALYDDNM
+917 NDKKNLNLH
-932 KTESRTKEVERFIN
+932 KSREFFKMQKLKSNDYLFSYFGQKAEDKAQHPNKEKFTQEYKGTTR
-946 KHKINVPKLISIRAG
+946 KLITLRIG
-961 KEFAKNAGETALNN
+961 IEFAKNAGKAVISNLA
-975 IIKAGLKFLVDSAYT
+975 KAGFNFFLDSAYT

-1011 FNDTYAVKNIS
+1011 FNDAYAVKNIS
-1022 YEPNSNKT
+1022 YEPYSNET

-1153 GIYNMYKESVA
+1153 KIYDLYSQGVE
-1164 ENKSA
+1164 EG
-1169 NATFGIPIDKY
+1169 TELPIDKY
-1180 NEVMEILEDFK
+1180 NEAMEILEDFK

-1222 GMYVGCKDNY
+1222 GMYVGCKEFQEYKNA
-1232 SNGKFNISKAIIP
+1232 KSKKAPSKVP

>member
-10 RSIEELLFEFG
+10 RSIEELIFEFG

-67 NVSIKTYKYFDKFSL
+67 NVGIKTYKYFDKFSL
-82 FKNERGFERTD
+82 FKNDRGFERTD

-171 TIILNH
+171 IIILNH

-259 GFYAFS
+259 GFYTFS

-290 ILVFTNDDQKS
+290 ILVFTNNDQKR

-306 FSGFDITATRTKSN
+306 FSGFDITATKTKSN
-320 YNEYIGICSNF
+320 YDEYIGICSDF

-359 CKNDKDNAEESL
+359 CKNDKDNIEESL

-458 NRTDD
+458 NRADD
-463 KKMTDPKQLK
+463 KKITDPKQLK

-506 EKIEKFKNIIS
+506 EKIEKFKNNIS
-517 KNVILD
+517 KNSIFD

-529 IFGNTDRF
+529 FFGNTDRF
-537 FEFTQATDYLSHIDR
+537 FEFTQATDYLSHIDK
-552 HFRNAKDME
+552 HFKNAKDME
-561 EIIKNEKEFLEA
+561 EIIKNEKEFLKA

-579 TFFLSLNKRDDKD
+579 TFFLNLNSNTERDRIVYALGKPTS
-592 VIYDDLDKTN
+592 IPIDD
-602 RVPKSGE
+602 
-609 LRGIPMNKNKY
+609 RGMMQLLSEESNGAIKIETEYYYP
-620 NCSATKIFLLVMG
+620 ATKVFLLTMG
-633 YYTIR
+633 YFILR
-638 QMFDSSII
+638 QIFDNSII
-646 KPYNPYEVLHS
+646 KPESYLGDEAIN
-657 SFIELYSSY
+657 LY
-666 EAFESL
+666 
-672 KIYDETCIVFTTNNY
+672 
-687 FLQGEKTLLPVYFF
+687 GETLLVLSKNTYYLKEDKTKVPIYFF
-701 KKTKEA
+701 KKEKKE
-707 KKQANAICIE
+707 KKEKEEKARQKDAICIE
-717 EIVEKI
+717 EIVETI
-723 EKNQVGENEHILD
+723 EKSHVADDDHILND
-736 NKAYKELKK
+736 DTYSELKK
-745 ILEEPVNLGEY
+745 ILEQPTTIDTY
-756 DMNDEEF
+756 DMSDEKF
-763 AKKFKH
+763 ASKFKK
-769 ENSLTDKEYKELEKV
+769 ENSLSDEEYKELKKTL
-784 FSKPS
+784 SNPNN
-789 KIDTNSIVDNKKSK
+789 IDTSSIEDEKFKRY
-803 AIIKQLSDDEYNYV
+803 IKQINDDEYKDM
-817 IDFSLE
+817 IDFSLKS
-823 AIMKDIVFDIFPF
+823 IMNDILYDIFPF
-836 SGIFMDKVGDFLWKS
+836 YGFFIDKCGETVWKSVIRTMFYVGKDAAPLNVVKGIFMATG
-851 AVKALFSIG
+851 
-860 ETTLETNFAK
+860 
-870 NSFFLLLCGELRTA
+870 GELRLVTL
-884 SILDQKPV
+884 I
-892 FVLWNQTG
+892 
-900 EKYLQILKEKN
+900 KEKPY
-911 SFDLIK
+911 LIFIGENDK
-917 QVKYRVLLALYDDNM
+917 KNINLHKGREFFKMQKLKSNDYLFSYFGQKAEDKAQRLNQEKLAQEY
-932 KTESRTKEVERFIN
+932 KGTTR
-946 KHKINVPKLISIRAG
+946 KLITLRIG
-961 KEFAKNAGETALNN
+961 IEFAKNAGKTVISNLT
-975 IIKAGLKFLVDSAYT
+975 KAGFNFFLDSAYT

-1104 DNKTDEEFFNNL
+1104 NNKTDEEFFNNL

-1138 LTISPSNPIDIKQRE
+1138 LTISPSNPIGIKQRGEIYDLYSQGVEE
-1153 GIYNMYKESVA
+1153 G
-1164 ENKSA
+1164 
-1169 NATFGIPIDKY
+1169 TDLPIDKY
-1180 NEVMEILEDFK
+1180 NEAMEILEDFK

-1222 GMYVGCKDNY
+1222 GMYVGCRFPKNKSRGKKDM
-1232 SNGKFNISKAIIP
+1232 P

>member
-100 SINLEVLSQEK
+100 NINLEVLSQEK

-146 SNYKKL
+146 SNYKRL

-177 ENFDKGKESIEA
+177 ENFDKEKESIEA
-189 IKSGFTEIKENL
+189 IKGGFTEIKENL
-201 EKASKD
+201 KKASND
-207 GKLYIAKEIF
+207 GKLYMAKEIF
-217 KFLFSLIDITDLR
+217 KFLFSLVDITDLK

-236 TLLLAVPDALSAIKN
+236 KLLLAVPDALSAIKN

-259 GFYAFS
+259 GFYTFS

-301 GAFID
+301 GTFID
-306 FSGFDITATRTKSN
+306 FSGFDITATKTKSN
-320 YNEYIGICSNF
+320 YDEYIGICSDF
-331 SLEGDEKSLFDARI
+331 SLEGDEKSLFDVKI

-359 CKNDKDNAEESL
+359 CKNDKDNTEESL

-458 NRTDD
+458 NRADD
-463 KKMTDPKQLK
+463 KKVTDPKQLN
-473 GIKDYSQYSIQIDAK
+473 GTKDYSQYSIQIDAK

-495 LSLSPFTRVSK
+495 LSLSPFTRISK
-506 EKIEKFKNIIS
+506 EKIEKFKNNIS
-517 KNVILD
+517 KNSIFN
-523 TPMGKE
+523 TSMGKE

-537 FEFTQATDYLSHIDR
+537 FEFTQAVDYLSHIDK
-552 HFRNAKDME
+552 HFKNAKDME
-561 EIIKNEKEFLEA
+561 EIIKNEKEFLKA

-602 RVPKSGE
+602 IVPKFGE
-609 LRGIPMNKNKY
+609 SSDNLMNKYKY

-638 QMFDSSII
+638 QIFDDSII
-646 KPYNPYEVLHS
+646 KP
-657 SFIELYSSY
+657 YSSY
-666 EAFESL
+666 EAFERL
-672 KIYDETCIVFTTNNY
+672 KVYDEPCVVLTTNNY
-687 FLQGEKTLLPVYFF
+687 FLKGEKTLLPVYFF

-736 NKAYKELKK
+736 NNVYKELKK

-784 FSKPS
+784 FRKPNT
-789 KIDTNSIVDNKKSK
+789 IDTSSIVDDEKSK
-803 AIIKQLSDDEYNYV
+803 AIIKQLSDDEHNYI
-817 IDFSLE
+817 IDLSLE
-823 AIMKDIVFDIFPF
+823 TIMKDIVFDIFPF

-892 FVLWNQTG
+892 FVLWNETG
-900 EKYLQILKEKN
+900 KKNLQLLKEKG

-917 QVKYRVLLALYDDNM
+917 QVKHRVLLALYDDNM
-932 KTESRTKEVERFIN
+932 KTDSRTKEVERFIN
-946 KHKINVPKLISIRAG
+946 KHKINVPKLIYIRAG
-961 KEFAKNAGETALNN
+961 KEFAKNAGENALNN
-975 IIKAGLKFLVDSAYT
+975 IVKAGLKFLVDSAYT
-990 SSYEQQKRSYEL
+990 SSYEHQKRSYEL

-1022 YEPNSNKT
+1022 YEPYSNET
-1030 SEYTYYPI
+1030 SEYIYYPI

-1153 GIYNMYKESVA
+1153 EIYDIYKESVA

-1180 NEVMEILEDFK
+1180 NEAMEILEDFK

-1222 GMYVGCKDNY
+1222 GMYVGCKTPKNKTRE
-1232 SNGKFNISKAIIP
+1232 STEIP

>member
-67 NVSIKTYKYFDKFSL
+67 NVSIKTYKYFDKLSL

-171 TIILNH
+171 IIILNH
-177 ENFDKGKESIEA
+177 ENFDKEKESIEA
-189 IKSGFTEIKENL
+189 IKGGFTEIKENL
-201 EKASKD
+201 KKASND
-207 GKLYIAKEIF
+207 GKLYMAKEIF
-217 KFLFSLIDITDLR
+217 KFLFSLVDITDLK

-236 TLLLAVPDALSAIKN
+236 KLLLAVPDALSAIKN

-259 GFYAFS
+259 GFYTFS

-306 FSGFDITATRTKSN
+306 FSGFDITATKTKSN
-320 YNEYIGICSNF
+320 YDEYVGICSDF
-331 SLEGDEKSLFDARI
+331 SLEGDEKSLFDVRI
-345 SKYENIDKKNNISI
+345 SKYENIDKKNSISI
-359 CKNDKDNAEESL
+359 CKNDKDNTEESL

-458 NRTDD
+458 NRADD
-463 KKMTDPKQLK
+463 KKVTDPKQLN
-473 GIKDYSQYSIQIDAK
+473 GTKDYSQYSIQIDAK

-495 LSLSPFTRVSK
+495 LSLSPFTRISK
-506 EKIEKFKNIIS
+506 EKIEKFKNNIS
-517 KNVILD
+517 KNSIFN
-523 TPMGKE
+523 TSMGKE

-537 FEFTQATDYLSHIDR
+537 FEFTQAVDYLSHIDK
-552 HFRNAKDME
+552 HFKNAKDME
-561 EIIKNEKEFLEA
+561 EIIKNEKEFLKA

-602 RVPKSGE
+602 IVPKFGE
-609 LRGIPMNKNKY
+609 SSDNLMNKYKY

-638 QMFDSSII
+638 QIFDDSII
-646 KPYNPYEVLHS
+646 KPYG
-657 SFIELYSSY
+657 SY
-666 EAFESL
+666 EAFERL
-672 KIYDETCIVFTTNNY
+672 KVYDEPCVVLTTNNY
-687 FLQGEKTLLPVYFF
+687 FLKGETLLPVYFF

-707 KKQANAICIE
+707 KKQTNAICIE

-736 NKAYKELKK
+736 NNVYKELKK

-784 FSKPS
+784 FRKPNT
-789 KIDTNSIVDNKKSK
+789 IDTSSIVDDEKSK
-803 AIIKQLSDDEYNYV
+803 AIIKQLSDDEHNYI
-817 IDFSLE
+817 IDLSLE
-823 AIMKDIVFDIFPF
+823 TIMKDIVFDIFPF

-892 FVLWNQTG
+892 FVLWNETG
-900 EKYLQILKEKN
+900 KKNLQLLKEKG

-917 QVKYRVLLALYDDNM
+917 QVKHKVLLALYDDNM

-1153 GIYNMYKESVA
+1153 GIYEMYKA
-1164 ENKSA
+1164 NKS
-1169 NATFGIPIDKY
+1169 TSKQDLPIDKY
-1180 NEVMEILEDFK
+1180 NEAMEILEDFK

-1222 GMYVGCKDNY
+1222 GMYVGCKESWKEKENLEEK
-1232 SNGKFNISKAIIP
+1232 NIP

>member
-177 ENFDKGKESIEA
+177 ENFDKEKESIEA
-189 IKSGFTEIKENL
+189 IKGGFTEIKENL
-201 EKASKD
+201 KKASND
-207 GKLYIAKEIF
+207 GKLYMAKEIF
-217 KFLFSLIDITDLR
+217 KFLFSLVDITDLK

-236 TLLLAVPDALSAIKN
+236 KLLLAVPDALSAIKN

-259 GFYAFS
+259 GFYTFS

-306 FSGFDITATRTKSN
+306 FSGFDITATKTKSN
-320 YNEYIGICSNF
+320 YDEYIGICSDF

-359 CKNDKDNAEESL
+359 CKNDKDNTEESL

-458 NRTDD
+458 NRADD
-463 KKMTDPKQLK
+463 KKVTDPKQLK

-506 EKIEKFKNIIS
+506 EKIKKFENKIS
-517 KNVILD
+517 KNSIFN
-523 TPMGKE
+523 TSMGKE

-537 FEFTQATDYLSHIDR
+537 FEFTQATDYLSHIDK
-552 HFRNAKDME
+552 HFKNAKDME
-561 EIIKNEKEFLEA
+561 EIIKNEKEFLKA
-573 NIEEFK
+573 NIDEFK
-579 TFFLSLNKRDDKD
+579 TFFLNLNSNTERDRVVYALGKPTS
-592 VIYDDLDKTN
+592 IPIDD
-602 RVPKSGE
+602 
-609 LRGIPMNKNKY
+609 RGMMQLLSEESNGAIEIETEYYYP
-620 NCSATKIFLLVMG
+620 ATKVFLLTMG
-633 YYTIR
+633 YFILR
-638 QMFDSSII
+638 QIFDNSII
-646 KPYNPYEVLHS
+646 KPESYLGDEA
-657 SFIELYSSY
+657 IKLY
-666 EAFESL
+666 
-672 KIYDETCIVFTTNNY
+672 
-687 FLQGEKTLLPVYFF
+687 GETLLVLSKNTYYLKEDRTKVPIYFF
-701 KKTKEA
+701 KKEKEA
-707 KKQANAICIE
+707 KAREKDTICIE
-717 EIVEKI
+717 EIVETI
-723 EKNQVGENEHILD
+723 EKSHVADDDHILD
-736 NKAYKELKK
+736 DDTYGELKK
-745 ILEEPVNLGEY
+745 ILEDPTAIDTHDISN
-756 DMNDEEF
+756 EEF
-763 AKKFKH
+763 AIEFKKEFSLSDEEYKDLKETLGNPNTIDTSSMEDEKFKR
-769 ENSLTDKEYKELEKV
+769 Y
-784 FSKPS
+784 
-789 KIDTNSIVDNKKSK
+789 
-803 AIIKQLSDDEYNYV
+803 IKLINDDEYKNV
-817 IDFSLE
+817 IDFSLKS
-823 AIMKDIVFDIFPF
+823 IMNDILYDIFPF
-836 SGIFMDKVGDFLWKS
+836 YGFFIDKCGETVWKSVIRTMFYVGKDANPLNVVKGIFMATG
-851 AVKALFSIG
+851 
-860 ETTLETNFAK
+860 
-870 NSFFLLLCGELRTA
+870 GELRLATL
-884 SILDQKPV
+884 I
-892 FVLWNQTG
+892 
-900 EKYLQILKEKN
+900 KEKPY
-911 SFDLIK
+911 LIFIGK
-917 QVKYRVLLALYDDNM
+917 NDIKNLNLH
-932 KTESRTKEVERFIN
+932 ESREFFKMQKLKSNDYLFSYFGQKAEDKAQRLNQEKLAQEYKGTTR
-946 KHKINVPKLISIRAG
+946 KLITLRIG
-961 KEFAKNAGETALNN
+961 IEFAKNAGKAVISNLA
-975 IIKAGLKFLVDSAYT
+975 KAGFNFFLDSAYT

-1022 YEPNSNKT
+1022 YEPNSNET
-1030 SEYTYYPI
+1030 GEYTYYPI

-1153 GIYNMYKESVA
+1153 GIYNMYKKSVA

-1180 NEVMEILEDFK
+1180 NEAMEILEDFK

-1222 GMYVGCKDNY
+1222 GMYVGCKIEH
-1232 SNGKFNISKAIIP
+1232 GKRTKETIP
-1245 PRLIGRLATT
+1245 PRLVGRLATT

>member
-10 RSIEELLFEFG
+10 RSIEELLFEFS

-67 NVSIKTYKYFDKFSL
+67 NVGIKTYKYFDKFSL
-82 FKNERGFERTD
+82 FKNDRGFERTD

-306 FSGFDITATRTKSN
+306 FSGFDITATKTKSN
-320 YNEYIGICSNF
+320 YDEYIGICSDF
-331 SLEGDEKSLFDARI
+331 SLEGDEKSLFDAKI

-359 CKNDKDNAEESL
+359 CKNNKDNTEESL

-463 KKMTDPKQLK
+463 KKVTDPKQLK

-506 EKIEKFKNIIS
+506 EKIEKFKNNIS
-517 KNVILD
+517 KNSIFN
-523 TPMGKE
+523 TSMGKE

-537 FEFTQATDYLSHIDR
+537 FEFAQAADYLSHIDK
-552 HFRNAKDME
+552 HFKNAKDME
-561 EIIKNEKEFLEA
+561 EIIKNEKEFLKA

-579 TFFLSLNKRDDKD
+579 TFFLNLNSNTERDRIVYALGKPTS
-592 VIYDDLDKTN
+592 IPIDD
-602 RVPKSGE
+602 
-609 LRGIPMNKNKY
+609 RGMMQLLSEESNDAIKIETEYYYP
-620 NCSATKIFLLVMG
+620 ATKVFLLTMG
-633 YYTIR
+633 YFILR
-638 QMFDSSII
+638 QIFDNSII
-646 KPYNPYEVLHS
+646 KPESYLGDEAIN
-657 SFIELYSSY
+657 LY
-666 EAFESL
+666 
-672 KIYDETCIVFTTNNY
+672 
-687 FLQGEKTLLPVYFF
+687 GETLLVLSKNTYYLKEDKTKVPIYFF
-701 KKTKEA
+701 KKEKKE
-707 KKQANAICIE
+707 KKEKEEKARQKDAICIE
-717 EIVEKI
+717 EIVETI
-723 EKNQVGENEHILD
+723 EKSHVADDDHILND
-736 NKAYKELKK
+736 DTYSELKK
-745 ILEEPVNLGEY
+745 ILEQPTTIDTY
-756 DMNDEEF
+756 DMSDEKF
-763 AKKFKH
+763 ASKFKK
-769 ENSLTDKEYKELEKV
+769 ENSLSDEEYKELKKTL
-784 FSKPS
+784 SNPNN
-789 KIDTNSIVDNKKSK
+789 IDTSSIEDEKFKRY
-803 AIIKQLSDDEYNYV
+803 IKQINDDEYKDM
-817 IDFSLE
+817 IDFSLKS
-823 AIMKDIVFDIFPF
+823 IMNDILYDIFPF
-836 SGIFMDKVGDFLWKS
+836 YGFFIDKCGETVWKSVIRTMFYVGKDATPLNVVKGIFMATG
-851 AVKALFSIG
+851 
-860 ETTLETNFAK
+860 
-870 NSFFLLLCGELRTA
+870 GELRLATL
-884 SILDQKPV
+884 I
-892 FVLWNQTG
+892 
-900 EKYLQILKEKN
+900 KEKPY
-911 SFDLIK
+911 LIFIGK
-917 QVKYRVLLALYDDNM
+917 NDIKNLNLHKSREFFKMQKLKSNDYLFSYFGQKAEDKGQRLNQEKLAQEY
-932 KTESRTKEVERFIN
+932 KGTTR
-946 KHKINVPKLISIRAG
+946 KLITLRIG
-961 KEFAKNAGETALNN
+961 IEFAKNAGKAVISNLA
-975 IIKAGLKFLVDSAYT
+975 KAGFNFFLDSAYT

-1011 FNDTYAVKNIS
+1011 FNDAYAVKNIS
-1022 YEPNSNKT
+1022 YEPYSNET
-1030 SEYTYYPI
+1030 SEYIYYPI

-1138 LTISPSNPIDIKQRE
+1138 LTISPSNPIGIKQRE
-1153 GIYNMYKESVA
+1153 KIYDLYSQGVE
-1164 ENKSA
+1164 EG
-1169 NATFGIPIDKY
+1169 TELPIDKY
-1180 NEVMEILEDFK
+1180 NEAMEILEDFK

-1222 GMYVGCKDNY
+1222 GMYVGCKIEH
-1232 SNGKFNISKAIIP
+1232 GKKSVREIP
-1245 PRLIGRLATT
+1245 PRLVGRLATT

>member
-10 RSIEELLFEFG
+10 RSIEELLFEFS

-67 NVSIKTYKYFDKFSL
+67 NVGIKTYKYFDKFSL
-82 FKNERGFERTD
+82 FKNDRGFERTD

-171 TIILNH
+171 IIILNH
-177 ENFDKGKESIEA
+177 ENFDKEKESIEA
-189 IKSGFTEIKENL
+189 IKGGFTEIKENL

-207 GKLYIAKEIF
+207 GKLYMAKEIF
-217 KFLFSLIDITDLR
+217 KFLFSLVDITDLK

-236 TLLLAVPDALSAIKN
+236 KLLLAVPDALSAIKN

-259 GFYAFS
+259 GFYTFS

-290 ILVFTNDDQKS
+290 ILVFTNDDQKR

-306 FSGFDITATRTKSN
+306 FSGFDITATKTKSN
-320 YNEYIGICSNF
+320 YDEYIGICSDF
-331 SLEGDEKSLFDARI
+331 SLEGDEKSLFDAKI

-359 CKNDKDNAEESL
+359 CKNDKDNTEESL

-458 NRTDD
+458 NRADD
-463 KKMTDPKQLK
+463 KKVTDPKQLN
-473 GIKDYSQYSIQIDAK
+473 GTKDYSQYSIQIDAK

-495 LSLSPFTRVSK
+495 LSLSPFTRISK
-506 EKIEKFKNIIS
+506 EKIEKFKNNIS
-517 KNVILD
+517 KNSIFN
-523 TPMGKE
+523 TSMGKE

-537 FEFTQATDYLSHIDR
+537 FEFTQAVDYLSHIDK
-552 HFRNAKDME
+552 HFKNAKDME
-561 EIIKNEKEFLEA
+561 EIIKNEKEFLKA

-602 RVPKSGE
+602 IVPKFGE
-609 LRGIPMNKNKY
+609 SSDNLMNKYKY

-638 QMFDSSII
+638 QIFDDSII
-646 KPYNPYEVLHS
+646 KPY
-657 SFIELYSSY
+657 SSY
-666 EAFESL
+666 EVFERL
-672 KIYDETCIVFTTNNY
+672 KVYDEPCIVLTTNNY
-687 FLQGEKTLLPVYFF
+687 FLKGEKTLLPVYFF

-723 EKNQVGENEHILD
+723 EKDQVGENEHILD
-736 NKAYKELKK
+736 NNVYKELKK

-784 FSKPS
+784 FRKPNT
-789 KIDTNSIVDNKKSK
+789 IDTSSIVDDEKSK
-803 AIIKQLSDDEYNYV
+803 AIIKQLSDDEHNYI
-817 IDFSLE
+817 IDLSLE

-892 FVLWNQTG
+892 FVLWNETG
-900 EKYLQILKEKN
+900 KKNLQLLKEKG

-917 QVKYRVLLALYDDNM
+917 QVKHKVLLALYDDNM
-932 KTESRTKEVERFIN
+932 KTDSRTKEVERFIN
-946 KHKINVPKLISIRAG
+946 KHKINVPKLIYIRAG
-961 KEFAKNAGETALNN
+961 KEFAKNAGENALNN
-975 IIKAGLKFLVDSAYT
+975 IVKAGLKFLVDSAYT

-1104 DNKTDEEFFNNL
+1104 NNKTDEEFFNNL

-1138 LTISPSNPIDIKQRE
+1138 LTISPSNSIDIKQRDEIYDLYSQGVEE
-1153 GIYNMYKESVA
+1153 G
-1164 ENKSA
+1164 
-1169 NATFGIPIDKY
+1169 TDLPIDKY
-1180 NEVMEILEDFK
+1180 NEAMEILEDFK

-1222 GMYVGCKDNY
+1222 GMYVGCKEFGSSDRKNKNTQTT
-1232 SNGKFNISKAIIP
+1232 SSIP